1 VARPLE
7 ERDKQMG
14 RIGRTGK
21 ARSEAEEGRGGRE
34 RYLERERERICSRT
48 ELDNHTQAMAISA
61 FQGSEEMCVKLIV
74 SG

>member
-34 RYLERERERICSRT
+34 RYLEREREDMLQNGIR
-48 ELDNHTQAMAISA
+48 
-61 FQGSEEMCVKLIV
+61 
-74 SG
+74 